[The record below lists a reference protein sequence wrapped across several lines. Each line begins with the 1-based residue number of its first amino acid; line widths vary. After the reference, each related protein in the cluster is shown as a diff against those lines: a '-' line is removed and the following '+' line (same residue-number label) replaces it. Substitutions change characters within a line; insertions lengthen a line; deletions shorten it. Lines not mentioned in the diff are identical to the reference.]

1 MFEDFYAI
9 LETFDPATGA
19 ADITLIVN
27 PMLMWIW
34 IGGGVMV
41 FGTLI
46 ALSTPRRTSARQPA
60 RDEEDEA
67 AEVAIA

>member
-1 MFEDFYAI
+1 
-9 LETFDPATGA
+9 
-19 ADITLIVN
+19 
-27 PMLMWIW
+27 MLMWIW

-46 ALSTPRRTSARQPA
+46 ALSTPRRTTPHRPA

>member
-1 MFEDFYAI
+1 
-9 LETFDPATGA
+9 
-19 ADITLIVN
+19 
-27 PMLMWIW
+27 
-34 IGGGVMV
+34 MV

-46 ALSTPRRTSARQPA
+46 ALSTPQRTTARPRA